1 MKSGQQPTLL
11 SIWDS
16 RDESY
21 AMLIKDTLIDLVVPL
36 LQRRGVALV
45 ELAVSGSG
53 RRQLVRVF
61 VDRPDGIAVDECAA
75 ISREIADVFDTRDPI
90 AEAYVLEV
98 SSPGLTRPLKT
109 DRDFERVVGKA
120 LRLVVDG
127 LGVAVGTLLQV
138 SPDHLDVALTDK
150 RARIER
156 AKIQK
161 ATLHFEL

>member
-1 MKSGQQPTLL
+1 
-11 SIWDS
+11 
-16 RDESY
+16 
-21 AMLIKDTLIDLVVPL
+21 MLIKETLIDLVVPL
-36 LQRRGVALV
+36 LQRRGVELV
-45 ELAVSGSG
+45 ELALSGGG

-61 VDRPDGIAVDECAA
+61 VDRTDGITVDECAA

-90 AEAYVLEV
+90 AGTYVLEV

-127 LGVAVGTLLQV
+127 LGVAVGTLLKV
-138 SPDHLDVALTDK
+138 DPDHLDVALSDK
-150 RARIER
+150 RALIER

>member
-1 MKSGQQPTLL
+1 
-11 SIWDS
+11 
-16 RDESY
+16 
-21 AMLIKDTLIDLVVPL
+21 MLIKETLIDLVVPL
-36 LQRRGVALV
+36 LQRRGVELV
-45 ELAVSGSG
+45 ELALSGGG

-61 VDRPDGIAVDECAA
+61 VDRTDGITVDECAA

-90 AEAYVLEV
+90 AGTYVLEV

-138 SPDHLDVALTDK
+138 DPDHLDVALSDK
-150 RARIER
+150 RALIER